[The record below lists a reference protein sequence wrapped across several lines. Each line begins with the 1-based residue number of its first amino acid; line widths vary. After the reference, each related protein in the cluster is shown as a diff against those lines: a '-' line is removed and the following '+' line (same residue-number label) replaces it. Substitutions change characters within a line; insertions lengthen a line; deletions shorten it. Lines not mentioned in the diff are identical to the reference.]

1 MRMCWGSRKRGK
13 IYALLLG
20 ACQPS
25 RRATTH
31 GRAVAHTAVR
41 QMVVRLH
48 PLLET
53 VSVAGM
59 MVLVGTHPQVVGH
72 VLAVKESLG
81 TGKGEHGVVGEMCT
95 RREHLHGIIV
105 FCPP

>member
-1 MRMCWGSRKRGK
+1 
-13 IYALLLG
+13 
-20 ACQPS
+20 
-25 RRATTH
+25 
-31 GRAVAHTAVR
+31 
-41 QMVVRLH
+41 MVVRLH
-48 PLLET
+48 PLFET

-59 MVLVGTHPQVVGH
+59 MVLVGTPPQVVGH